1 MIVHPTACSGDEG
14 GEGADWRLQ
23 RDVRRRTLLSPAV
36 APLLVSPPH
45 STPGLPFAAT
55 PVVPLPSVPLSTYG
69 LRDGI
74 WTQESIRCCSRAAT
88 ELRLDAKGSRPMW
101 AAFDPADP
109 LGHVVT

>member
-36 APLLVSPPH
+36 APLLLSPPH

-55 PVVPLPSVPLSTYG
+55 PAVPLLS
-69 LRDGI
+69 
-74 WTQESIRCCSRAAT
+74 
-88 ELRLDAKGSRPMW
+88 
-101 AAFDPADP
+101 
-109 LGHVVT
+109 